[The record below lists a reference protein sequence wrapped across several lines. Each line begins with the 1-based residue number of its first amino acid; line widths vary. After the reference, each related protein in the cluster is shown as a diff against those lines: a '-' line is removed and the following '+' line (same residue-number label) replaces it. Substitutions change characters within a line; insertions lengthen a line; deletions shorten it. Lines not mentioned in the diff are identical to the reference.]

1 MPSRHHPLAFL
12 ALVSAF
18 AWAPSALAQHKPFP
32 DDYFFEGAQRPEP
45 LKSLEGKPA
54 PAFTAES
61 WIGTATSLKDQR
73 GKVVVIDFWATWCG
87 PCMAAVPHNIELV
100 KQYADKGMTF
110 IGLHDANNGWDRAPE
125 VVKEKGINYTVALDK
140 KGKDQGL
147 SATEYKV
154 QFWPTYIVIDRA
166 GVVRAAGLTPNHVED
181 VVKVLLA
188 EAAPASASTSTAEFG
203 PEFYYGGDSRPA
215 SLKALEGTQAKPIQ
229 SDTWLAKPVAE
240 SDIKGNVTVVHFLS
254 SASAVSLRELD
265 KLAPIEKDLSSQGV
279 AFVGVCDGRAS
290 WDKMKKE
297 AETRKLSLPVLHDT
311 PAAKDTGSL
320 VPRGPIASGFAV
332 NFYPA
337 TIVLDRT
344 GKVRAAGVRVDKL
357 KAVVDKLLAE
367 RVPEPATEGK
377 RTP

>member
-1 MPSRHHPLAFL
+1 MHIRSLHGTVLLTLAAVL
-12 ALVSAF
+12 ALHHQASAQ
-18 AWAPSALAQHKPFP
+18 PKPFP

-54 PAFTAES
+54 PAFTPES

-100 KQYADKGMTF
+100 KTYADKGMTF
-110 IGLHDANNGWDRAPE
+110 IGIHDANNGWDRAPE
-125 VVKEKGINYTVALDK
+125 VVKEKGINYAVALDK

-154 QFWPTYIVIDRA
+154 QFWPTYVVIDRA
-166 GVVRAAGLTPNHVED
+166 GIVRAAGLTPNHVED

-188 EAAPASASTSTAEFG
+188 ENAPAVASAAAEFG

-215 SLKALEGTQAKPIQ
+215 SLKALEGTQAKPIKGE
-229 SDTWLAKPVAE
+229 TWLTKPVAE
-240 SDIKGNVTVVHFLS
+240 SDTKGNVTVVHFLS

-265 KLAPIEKDLSSQGV
+265 KLAPIEKDLASQGV
-279 AFVGVCDGRAS
+279 AFIGICDGRAS

-297 AETRKLSLPVLHDT
+297 AETRKLALPVLHDT
-311 PAAKDTGSL
+311 PAAKDNGAL
-320 VPRGPIASGFAV
+320 VPRGPIASNFAV

-344 GKVRAAGVRVDKL
+344 GKVRAAGVRMDKL

-367 RVPEPATEGK
+367 RVPEGATEGK